1 MRTHERRLA
10 ESCEEP
16 AFRSASPMTSTSR
29 PCSLAAKRKSKHAP
43 DINLARERRKRVEHV
58 SEEHREEGL
67 VEEQQHRCEDNGR
80 FRRYAPE
87 MVTVNIPI
95 SEDVLERLRDL
106 AEKTGRTVEEAAAD
120 LLASLATDEG
130 IELTEEQ
137 EAAIE
142 AADAEIDRGEYV
154 TEEALFAKLRAQR
167 G

>member
-1 MRTHERRLA
+1 
-10 ESCEEP
+10 
-16 AFRSASPMTSTSR
+16 
-29 PCSLAAKRKSKHAP
+29 
-43 DINLARERRKRVEHV
+43 
-58 SEEHREEGL
+58 
-67 VEEQQHRCEDNGR
+67 
-80 FRRYAPE
+80 

-106 AEKTGRTVEEAAAD
+106 AEKTGRTVEQAAAD
-120 LLASLATDEG
+120 LLTSLATDEG

-154 TEEALFAKLRAQR
+154 TEQALFAKLRAQR